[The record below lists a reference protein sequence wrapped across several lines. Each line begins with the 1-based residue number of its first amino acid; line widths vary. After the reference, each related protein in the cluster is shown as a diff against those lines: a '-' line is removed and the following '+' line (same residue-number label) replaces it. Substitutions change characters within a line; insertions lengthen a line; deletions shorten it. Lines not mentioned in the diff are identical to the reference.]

1 MQGSHRFHLA
11 TGYPLNAIDP
21 AVSLIRMIDII
32 YGACLINVHNHR
44 EKEVEKKVDYE
55 GMIIRP
61 PSEAYSLL
69 LQVTVGCSH
78 NRCTFCGTY
87 RQKKFKIKP
96 LERIEKDLQ
105 EARTYG
111 HIEKLFL
118 CDGDA
123 LIIPQPRLEEILKM
137 IRHYLPSL
145 ERIGSY
151 ANTKSVLRKSLDDL
165 KKLKTLG
172 LKIIYLGVE
181 TGNADLLKKIDK
193 GATYDQ
199 MVEAARRVKEAGIE
213 LSTTVILGIGGVE
226 KSLEHAMDTARILT
240 DMDPDY
246 VGALTLML
254 VPETPLY
261 DDYISGRLVLPD
273 KIGFVRELYLMIAN
287 SEFTDCY
294 FTSNHASNY
303 LPVKARLPRQKEK
316 TLKLIGSV
324 INEKDVSKMRPEYL
338 RGL

>member
-1 MQGSHRFHLA
+1 
-11 TGYPLNAIDP
+11 
-21 AVSLIRMIDII
+21 
-32 YGACLINVHNHR
+32 
-44 EKEVEKKVDYE
+44 VDYE

-87 RQKKFKIKP
+87 RQKKFKIKSV
-96 LERIEKDLQ
+96 ERIEKDLQ
-105 EARTYG
+105 EAKTYG

-123 LIIPQPRLEEILKM
+123 IIVPQPRLEEILLM
-137 IRHYLPSL
+137 INRYLPTL

-151 ANTKSVLRKSLDDL
+151 ANAKSILRKSVDEL
-165 KKLKTLG
+165 KKFKELG
-172 LKIIYLGVE
+172 LKIVYLGVE

-193 GATYDQ
+193 GATREQ
-199 MVEAARRVKEAGIE
+199 MIEAAKRIKEAGIE
-213 LSTTVILGIGGVE
+213 LSATVILGIGGIE
-226 KSLEHAMDTARILT
+226 KSIEHAMDTASLLT

-254 VPETPLY
+254 VPQTPLY
-261 DDYISGRLVLPD
+261 DDYMAGRFVLPD
-273 KIGFVRELYLMIAN
+273 KIGFIRELYLMIAN
-287 SEFTDCY
+287 SNFTDCY

-303 LPVKARLPRQKEK
+303 LPIKARLPQQKEK
-316 TLKLIGSV
+316 VLKMIGSV
-324 INEKDVSKMRPEYL
+324 IDEKDLSRMRPEYL

>member
-1 MQGSHRFHLA
+1 M
-11 TGYPLNAIDP
+11 
-21 AVSLIRMIDII
+21 
-32 YGACLINVHNHR
+32 
-44 EKEVEKKVDYE
+44 DYE

-96 LERIEKDLQ
+96 EERIEKDLQ

-111 HIEKLFL
+111 RIDKLFL

-123 LIIPQPRLEEILKM
+123 LIIPQPRLERILLL
-137 IRHYLPSL
+137 INRYLPGL

-151 ANTKSVLRKSLDDL
+151 ANTKSILRKSVDDL
-165 KKLKTLG
+165 KKLKELG

-181 TGNADLLKKIDK
+181 TGNTELLKKISK
-193 GATYDQ
+193 GATREQ

-213 LSTTVILGIGGVE
+213 LSATVILGIGGIE
-226 KSLEHAMDTARILT
+226 KSVEHAMDTASLLT

-254 VPETPLY
+254 VPQTELY
-261 DDYISGRLVLPD
+261 DDYISGRFVLPD
-273 KIGFVRELYLMIAN
+273 KIGFIRELYLMIAN
-287 SEFTDCY
+287 SSFTDCY

-303 LPVKARLPRQKEK
+303 LPIKARLPRQKEK
-316 TLKLIGSV
+316 ILKMIGSV
-324 INEKDVSKMRPEYL
+324 IEDNDLSRMRPEYL